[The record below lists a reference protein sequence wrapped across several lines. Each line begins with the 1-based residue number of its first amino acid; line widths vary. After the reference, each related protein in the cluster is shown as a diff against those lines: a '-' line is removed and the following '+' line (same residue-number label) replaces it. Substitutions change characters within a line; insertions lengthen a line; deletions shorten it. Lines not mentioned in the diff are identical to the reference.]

1 MGHKSWTTQLNSHT
15 RKRNSF
21 NWEVSMKNDSYIIT
35 TTENKIF
42 WQVDFTKIATAID
55 LSDRVLGGHVTY
67 GTF

>member
-15 RKRNSF
+15 TKTNSL
-21 NWEVSMKNDSYIIT
+21 NSEVSMKNYSYIIT

-42 WQVDFTKIATAID
+42 WQVDITKIATAID